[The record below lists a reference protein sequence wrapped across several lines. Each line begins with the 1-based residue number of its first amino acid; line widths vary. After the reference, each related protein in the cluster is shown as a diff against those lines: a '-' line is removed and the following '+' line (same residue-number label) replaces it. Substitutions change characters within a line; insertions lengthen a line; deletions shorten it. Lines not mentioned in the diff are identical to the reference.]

1 MLKQGSGSTKL
12 VACLTLTLL
21 VTGCVSGASD
31 RAICDGTAS
40 ARKDHAA
47 ALAADGGDLSV
58 LTGANLISQ
67 IDAACAMMRP
77 STS

>member
-1 MLKQGSGSTKL
+1 MQRLGKTWIRSG
-12 VACLTLTLL
+12 VWLTLMLL
-21 VTGCVSGASD
+21 VTGCMNVASD
-31 RAICDGTAS
+31 KAICDGTKI
-40 ARKDHAA
+40 ARADHAA
-47 ALAADGGDLSV
+47 ALAADGGALSV